1 MALSFENTNTSNVN
15 NTSSGQLSFGAN
27 AEKPK
32 ETSVPQLKG
41 NPIGNAS
48 RDLNEISAGITS
60 LIGAIFGYDKEARQG
75 IVNLYNQIQNDPTQV
90 KQLADAMLNTYNLSM
105 DDFGS
110 MPLGEMVGNVMTG
123 AWEHP
128 VSAFLDFAPIFNMVK
143 GANASS
149 KAGKVS
155 KTSEILNKV
164 DDMDARIRLAEE
176 VTKENVSLANIG
188 QDFLKS
194 VGRIEATYSPEIVS
208 KAMQAIETV
217 GFKNAPKELIPAMQ
231 DLSKTNDIYKQ
242 FTRMAGADI
251 IDDVEMATR
260 ELISKEYKIP
270 FAETNKLSK
279 DTKLYKDVEQYV
291 VDNDVKPLFH
301 LKPKVYADLVS
312 DTEKIETSLLKR
324 KFGTMDY
331 TDASKDLGKKASEF
345 IDKVVGT
352 TTRDSAENL
361 NKKIVQFNKETGRNL
376 KQLEGTG
383 NLFRNNRFL
392 NELNS
397 ELKKTMLG
405 GGVYLGANVLTTTLS
420 VLNNFDLKALAKTFK
435 ELPKF
440 RMVELAEA
448 KTPILNY
455 ISKLNN
461 TTYRP
466 IASVDRYLE
475 AIAIKYIENY
485 GLDKAKYLQSAIPS
499 KAVIT
504 NPVLNAMKQ
513 LVPFGSYPAA
523 AIQEVGAHITGKPG
537 KVLALNQLQKAGQ
550 DINVRA
556 QQAAGLEPDTTKAVR
571 LYEQGNQIQRNTI
584 VTPIQAAN
592 MFMFGER
599 GDAIQVPIFQFLNK
613 LISGKGDPNVF
624 EVNGRTYKVENGKVK
639 TSKGDFDLLP
649 SLAYAGRSLLTPVQ
663 FYNQVITPLMSD
675 KYIRDESKLLNQM
688 VSDSQ
693 YSNLGARA
701 QRKVTDK
708 AKEKLGKR
716 LLGTYEYNYYD
727 DRKISKSIQRRVK
740 SQYRTKR
747 QLNEALK

>member
-1 MALSFENTNTSNVN
+1 MALSFENTNTSNIN
-15 NTSSGQLSFGAN
+15 NTSGGQLSFGTN

-32 ETSVPQLKG
+32 ENQGIQLKG
-41 NPIGNAS
+41 NPLGNAS

-143 GANASS
+143 GTGTIS
-149 KAGKVS
+149 KAGKSSRVS
-155 KTSEILNKV
+155 EVLSKV
-164 DDMDARIRLAEE
+164 DDIDARIRLAEE
-176 VTKENVSLANIG
+176 VTKDNVKLANVG
-188 QDFLKS
+188 QDFLKAIDK
-194 VGRIEATYSPEIVS
+194 VEAVYTPEVLS

-217 GFKNAPKELIPAMQ
+217 GFKNAPRELVPAMQ
-231 DLSKTNDIYKQ
+231 DLVKANDTYKQ
-242 FTRMAGADI
+242 LTRMAGAEM

-270 FAETNKLSK
+270 FEETSKLSK
-279 DTKLYKDVEQYV
+279 DTQLYKDVEQYV
-291 VDNDVKPLFH
+291 IDNDIKPLFH
-301 LKPKVYADLVS
+301 LKPKVYSDLVAGE
-312 DTEKIETSLLKR
+312 EKLKTGLLKR
-324 KFGTMDY
+324 TFGTMDY
-331 TDASKDLGKKASEF
+331 GEASKDLGKKANDFVS
-345 IDKVVGT
+345 KVIGT
-352 TTRDSAENL
+352 ATRDSAENL
-361 NKKIVQFNKETGRNL
+361 NKKIVQFNKDTGRNI
-376 KQLEGTG
+376 KQLENTS
-383 NLFRNNRFL
+383 NLFSNNRFL

-461 TTYRP
+461 ITYRP

-475 AIAIKYIENY
+475 AIATKYIENY

-504 NPVLNAMKQ
+504 NPVLNTMKQ

-523 AIQEVGAHITGKPG
+523 AIQEVGAHIVGKPS

-556 QQAAGLEPDTTKAVR
+556 QQNAGIEPDTTKAVR
-571 LYEQGNQIQRNTI
+571 LNEQGNQIQRNTI
-584 VTPIQAAN
+584 ITPIQAAN

-613 LISGKGDPNVF
+613 LISGKGDPNIF
-624 EVNGRTYKVENGKVK
+624 EVNGKTYKVENGKVK

-649 SLAYAGRSLLTPVQ
+649 SLAYAGRSLLSPVQ